1 MMASITRR
9 TSSPVAS
16 TSCHLIH
23 LAVVAMAACCMLTSA
38 EEFVASARVLVD
50 AGTIEAGVWGSP
62 LETSTTGSVASGGR
76 SNPHTASSSAGAA
89 GDGEGANLEATEARG
104 DSEGGSAPGTTTRSA
119 ASESHWEEG
128 GERGTATAA
137 GPFTRNSGAGVA
149 ASKDTRIINLAAT
162 AKSLTATG
170 AARRAGACTGSH
182 SAVRAR
188 SALGLLTSSTT
199 TAERSSDRRS
209 AQAASR
215 GGSSSTDWGV
225 NEPFMGGDQAA
236 GDTEE
241 GTSVGSTVA
250 RGTGTLHPSGN
261 DVDEAMGAANG
272 GYGDAGE
279 ATTGSKRSRTPAVA
293 MASPALSGGSSFAR
307 DDDFST
313 MMAEN
318 GRPSAEPVT
327 TTTPSNPSRS
337 TVGGKGALPGP
348 PPGDDIVPQR
358 APTLSTAQQ
367 TGKDGDAPTGG
378 LVTEKAPQGELDGHV
393 SEIVRGTTSPPQAG
407 NHQRVVVAMPKPR
420 DELSARP
427 PQVGSPVPESEP
439 NNLATDTLAHQRR
452 SMPVP
457 PPSVSAIIPP
467 ALHVSG
473 SLPSVS
479 TAAPPSSPGPTPPRL
494 NVTRSGRN
502 VTLFRNSTAPSI
514 SAPAPAPP
522 PPSSPSVYP
531 FISAASRSSPESRAP
546 DGGGDSDAAFSAA
559 MAKTDTSGGFS
570 LSFSGSI
577 CRSIVLLSSVLIARI
592 GLVVAGGLSA

>member
-1 MMASITRR
+1 MMASSTRIR
-9 TSSPVAS
+9 SSPVSS

-307 DDDFST
+307 DDDSST

-318 GRPSAEPVT
+318 GRPRAEPVT
-327 TTTPSNPSRS
+327 TTTPSNPSRW

-348 PPGDDIVPQR
+348 PPGDDIVRQR

-367 TGKDGDAPTGG
+367 TGKDGDVPTGG
-378 LVTEKAPQGELDGHV
+378 VVTEKDPHGELDGHV

-407 NHQRVVVAMPKPR
+407 NHQRVVVAIPKPW
-420 DELSARP
+420 DERP
-427 PQVGSPVPESEP
+427 PQVGSPVLESEA
-439 NNLATDTLAHQRR
+439 NILATATVVHQRR

-479 TAAPPSSPGPTPPRL
+479 TAAPPSSPGSTAPSRS
-494 NVTRSGRN
+494 NVTIIGRN
-502 VTLFRNSTAPSI
+502 ATLLGNSTAPSF

-546 DGGGDSDAAFSAA
+546 DGGGNRDAAFSAA
-559 MAKTDTSGGFS
+559 MAKTDISGGFS

-577 CRSIVLLSSVLIARI
+577 CRSIVLLSSVLIAHI
-592 GLVVAGGLSA
+592 GLVVAGGLCA